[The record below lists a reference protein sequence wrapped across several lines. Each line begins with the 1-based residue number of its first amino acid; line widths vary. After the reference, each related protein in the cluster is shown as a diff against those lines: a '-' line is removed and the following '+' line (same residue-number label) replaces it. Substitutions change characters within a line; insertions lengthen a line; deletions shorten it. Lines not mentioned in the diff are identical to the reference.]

1 MGPAKRRVG
10 HRGKG
15 TKWAC
20 LASKGK
26 LKGRPKDRKQGVEKM
41 ERNWDDRGQLTLLMA
56 FQFCVFP
63 PGHSPKTRWK
73 RCAPLC
79 TAVCGCVCARALVTH
94 AKSLPIPEGE
104 LLLPWTTS
112 IPYEC
117 HKHHYF
123 QERCQWQLCWLT
135 LVVSVAWWPVAAGPG
150 ADISVSRFQSCLQ
163 MSKFKDGDVS
173 PSTGFPCSKTRERE
187 SLLDPVPS
195 PVVGL

>member
-1 MGPAKRRVG
+1 MFCPRVILPRHAG
-10 HRGKG
+10 NAAH
-15 TKWAC
+15 
-20 LASKGK
+20 
-26 LKGRPKDRKQGVEKM
+26 
-41 ERNWDDRGQLTLLMA
+41 
-56 FQFCVFP
+56 
-63 PGHSPKTRWK
+63 

-112 IPYEC
+112 IPYES

-187 SLLDPVPS
+187 RVYLIPYQVQSLVSDKEDTLSNGDRVMLAREKHD
-195 PVVGL
+195 GHAGG